1 VSRSQLTDLPLR
13 EAIGRL
19 AWPAMG
25 SMLLLN
31 VFQLIDAFWVGRLGT
46 EALGGLSAATFFVW
60 SLHSIGMLAGTGV
73 NAVVARRVGE
83 RQAAD
88 AGFAAAHGLG
98 LAVALG
104 LATAAVVLPLEAI
117 LIGLLDL
124 GPGVERSALAYL
136 TPVLCGMPIITV
148 TYAMEAIFRGSGDTR
163 TPMWVLGGT
172 LVLNG
177 LLDPLL
183 IFGAGPVPELGIA
196 GAAWATV
203 IAHGIGVLVGL
214 RLLARREV
222 RPRRSPI
229 RPALIATLIRVGL
242 PIGLTNLLFC
252 AIYIVLTPI
261 ISDFGD
267 AAVAAIGVGHRIEGL
282 AYFPC
287 VGFST
292 AAATLVGQYLGAGQ
306 PGTADRAAWL
316 ATRYGAVLVAGLSL
330 IYLAF
335 AEPIYRIFSTDAQVV
350 VVGAGYLRIIALFE
364 VAMALEVVLEGAF
377 SGAGDSLPPMAVGV
391 PLTAA
396 RVPAAYLLSRRWGV
410 TGVWWAISVST
421 LLKGAIVALWFRTGR
436 WKRLAV

>member
-1 VSRSQLTDLPLR
+1 
-13 EAIGRL
+13 
-19 AWPAMG
+19 MG

-83 RQAAD
+83 GQPVG
-88 AGFAAAHGLG
+88 AGFAATHGLG
-98 LAVALG
+98 LAIALG
-104 LATAAVVLPLEAI
+104 LLTAAVVLPLERT

-124 GPGVERSALAYL
+124 GPGVQRAALAYL

-148 TYAMEAIFRGSGDTR
+148 TYAMEATFRGSGDTR

-172 LVLNG
+172 LALNG
-177 LLDPLL
+177 VLDPLL
-183 IFGAGPVPELGIA
+183 IFGFGPVPALGIA

-203 IAHGIGVLVGL
+203 AAHGVGVLVGL

-222 RPRRSPI
+222 RPRRSPV
-229 RPALIATLIRVGL
+229 RWALIATLVRVGL

-252 AIYIVLTPI
+252 VIYIFLTPI
-261 ISDFGD
+261 ISNFGD
-267 AAVAAIGVGHRIEGL
+267 APVAAIGVGHRIEGL

-287 VGFST
+287 VGFCS
-292 AAATLVGQYLGAGQ
+292 AAATLVGQQMGAGR
-306 PGTADRAAWL
+306 PLMAERAAWL
-316 ATRYGAVLVAGLSL
+316 ATRYAVALVAGLSL
-330 IYLAF
+330 VYFAF
-335 AEPIYRIFSTDAQVV
+335 AEPIYRIFSADPQVV

-377 SGAGDSLPPMAVGV
+377 SGAGDSVPPMVVGV

-396 RVPAAYLLSRRWGV
+396 RVPAAYLLARRQGV
-410 TGVWWAISVST
+410 TGIWWAISVST
-421 LLKGAIVALWFRTGR
+421 LLKGAIVALWFRMGR
-436 WKRLAV
+436 WKRVAV